1 MYNIKIL
8 NEAVSAIIELADN
21 VSNDRVERSM
31 IYHLLKFIR
40 AAARDFPDNPD
51 KSMVD
56 ILGAHAE
63 KIKRFTDG
71 KIARYTVVELNIR
84 DRISLPVTNAQSAV
98 TYIIQK
104 NLRDKNA
111 DNYSAVHKIADL
123 YLHRLFEYSDRLDK
137 HPEIE
142 DYHLKQTMLTAF
154 CAEMGLHIGWLETT
168 MRQNYI
174 EYDDIIV

>member
-1 MYNIKIL
+1 MHNIKIL
-8 NEAVSAIIELADN
+8 NEACKSIIELAEN
-21 VSNDRVERSM
+21 VPNDIKMRSY
-31 IYHLLKFIR
+31 IYHLLKIVR
-40 AAARDFPDNPD
+40 AAARDFPENDD

-56 ILGAHAE
+56 ILGAYAE

-84 DRISLPVTNAQSAV
+84 DRIPLPVTNAQSAV
-98 TYIIQK
+98 TYIIQQ

-123 YLHRLFEYSDRLDK
+123 YVHRLFEYSDWIDK

-154 CAEMGLHIGWLETT
+154 CAEMGLHIGWLETA
-168 MRQNYI
+168 MKQNYI
-174 EYDDIIV
+174 KYDDIIV